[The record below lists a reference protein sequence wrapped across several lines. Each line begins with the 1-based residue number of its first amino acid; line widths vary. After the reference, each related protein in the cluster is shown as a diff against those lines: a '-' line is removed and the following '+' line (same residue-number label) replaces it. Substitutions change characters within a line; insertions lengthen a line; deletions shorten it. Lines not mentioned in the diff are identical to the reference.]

1 MCLLASMKLLLTA
14 ATEAEISPLL
24 AYLQKL
30 WQHEIP
36 SKYTRGAVEIHIC
49 ISGVGMMSTAYH
61 LAKAC
66 SAIPYDFAL
75 QAGVAGSFTESIAL
89 GDLVFIESE
98 QYGDLG
104 AEDHYNFISIFDLGL
119 LDQNTAPFNNGQ
131 LISPAHPLHEKMP
144 SRKVKGLTVNTVS
157 GSDFTIKARKEQF
170 ACDVESMEG
179 IAFHYVC
186 LKENIPFAQ
195 VRSISN
201 YVTPRD
207 KESWEMKEAIIN
219 LNEWLISFIESL

>member
-30 WQHEIP
+30 WQPEIS
-36 SKYTRGAVEIHIC
+36 SKYTHGAVEIHIC

-61 LAKAC
+61 LAKTC
-66 SAIPYDFAL
+66 SASSYDFAL
-75 QAGVAGSFTESIAL
+75 QVGVAGSFTESIAL
-89 GDLVFIESE
+89 GDLVSIVSD

-119 LDQNTAPFNNGQ
+119 LKKDAVPFTNGRLVSAP
-131 LISPAHPLHEKMP
+131 HPLHDKMP
-144 SRKVKGLTVNTVS
+144 SRKVRGLTVNTVS

-207 KESWEMKEAIIN
+207 KESWKMKEAIIN
-219 LNEWLISFIESL
+219 LNEWLIGFIESL